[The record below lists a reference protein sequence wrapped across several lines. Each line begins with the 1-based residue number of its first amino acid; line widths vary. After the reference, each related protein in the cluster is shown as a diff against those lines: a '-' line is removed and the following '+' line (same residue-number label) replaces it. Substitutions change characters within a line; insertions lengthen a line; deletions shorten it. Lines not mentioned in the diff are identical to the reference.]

1 MKNSNLN
8 KTGQYLKNV
17 LKLQASSF
25 KPKASQRQIFSEKKF
40 DAGFTVLFASLI
52 GALVLSIG
60 LAILNI
66 TLKQNT
72 LSSAGRKTQQSFYAA
87 DAGVECALFL
97 DRGEGQQN
105 CRLGYFGTPSTTD
118 VGLAVSSICGNL
130 TVADDL
136 NVNHECLG
144 RTFTINHG
152 SAGSV
157 IVDTFEVT
165 GDATYDEDICFSV
178 SVIKSL
184 LPNEETGVLELT
196 TTFESRGYNT
206 CDINSPNRFERAIRV
221 LNS

>member
-1 MKNSNLN
+1 MQNKIKNKIQKVKKYVLTNLLPN
-8 KTGQYLKNV
+8 QLATSK
-17 LKLQASSF
+17 
-25 KPKASQRQIFSEKKF
+25 
-40 DAGFTVLFASLI
+40 GFTVLFASLI

-97 DRGEGQQN
+97 DRGEGQQS
-105 CRLGYFGTPSTTD
+105 CRLGYFGTPSTT
-118 VGLAVSSICGNL
+118 GAGTFVSSICGNL
-130 TVADDL
+130 TAADDTGRT
-136 NVNHECLG
+136 HECLG

-184 LPNEETGVLELT
+184 LPNDDGVLELT

-206 CDINSPNRFERAIRV
+206 CDTNSPNRFERAIRV
-221 LNS
+221 INS